1 MTYSQKRYRDR
12 RREGLCVA
20 CGMPVSDGKS
30 RCRFCMRK
38 LSIAC
43 KDSRDRRIRRLEDQI
58 IALGGTVERRTKGD
72 AAK

>member
-1 MTYSQKRYRDR
+1 MTYNQKRYRDR
-12 RREGLCVA
+12 RMEGLCVS
-20 CGMPVSDGKS
+20 CGLPVSNGKS
-30 RCRFCMRK
+30 RCQFCMRK

-43 KDSRDRRIRRLEDQI
+43 KDSRNRRIMRLEDQI